1 MYVTMTIYIQLF
13 HKQQK
18 NDKFVN
24 FTATFSFG
32 IGRHSFIKSANDNKC
47 YVFYNKDCKRN
58 VHKRC
63 FNLLTLV
70 IEMHN
75 CAS

>member
-24 FTATFSFG
+24 LTATFSFG
-32 IGRHSFIKSANDNKC
+32 IVTHSFIMTTNVN
-47 YVFYNKDCKRN
+47 VLYNKDCKRN

-63 FNLLTLV
+63 FNLLTLA